1 MVALDSNILLY
12 FEGVDGVERRDK
24 AQAIVGSLRPAGLL
38 VPAQGLGEFFRV
50 ATGKAG
56 WPPAEATDALTR
68 WSQACRV
75 QPTTAETAIEAAAF
89 STTHHFQ
96 IWDAIIVCAAAE
108 GGCDMLLSEDMHHG
122 FRYRGVTIVNPF
134 ADTLHPVLAATLE
147 RLK

>member
-1 MVALDSNILLY
+1 MVGLNSNILLY

-24 AQAIVGSLRPAGLL
+24 AQTIVSSLRLSGLL
-38 VPAQGLGEFFRV
+38 IPAQGLGEFFRV

-56 WPPAEATDALTR
+56 WPPDEAADAMTR

-75 QPTTAETAIEAAAF
+75 QPTTAQTVIEAAAL
-89 STTHHFQ
+89 SSTHHFQ
-96 IWDAIIVCAAAE
+96 IWDAIILCAAAE

-134 ADTLHPVLAATLE
+134 ADTPHPVLAATLE